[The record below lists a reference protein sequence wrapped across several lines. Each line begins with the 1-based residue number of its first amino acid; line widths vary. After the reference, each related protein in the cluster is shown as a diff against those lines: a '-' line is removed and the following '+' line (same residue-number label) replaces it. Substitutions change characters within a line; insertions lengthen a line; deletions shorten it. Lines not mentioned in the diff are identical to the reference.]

1 MNQFLIGK
9 IFGAWWELQNGPEE
23 EKKTFGGW
31 HLAGFYGSEQA
42 LAIAVE

>member
-9 IFGAWWELQNGPEE
+9 IFGAWWELQNGPE

>member
-1 MNQFLIGK
+1 MGLK
-9 IFGAWWELQNGPEE
+9 K
-23 EKKTFGGW
+23 EKRTFGGW